1 MNDIRTMV
9 MQLLNQFRENQRN
22 IELLR
27 YELEHPP
34 MVTEEEM
41 ISALSFGHGEYT
53 GTTSGH
59 ISDKTLYIALNYKDK
74 IDRST
79 TEAVHEVASELSK
92 LEKRQQRLLHYIGLM
107 DEKDSEIIR
116 MTFMDAMDTEQ
127 IAAKLGVSERTIR
140 TRRAT
145 AIEHLCRMFEYTA
158 SLHQESVAE

>member
-1 MNDIRTMV
+1 MNDIRTTV
-9 MQLLNQFRENQRN
+9 MQLLSLFRENQRK

-74 IDRST
+74 IDRT
-79 TEAVHEVASELSK
+79 TNEAVHEVARELSK
-92 LEKRQQRLLHYIGLM
+92 LEKQQQRLLHYIGLM

-116 MTFMDAMDTEQ
+116 MTYMDAMDTEQ

-140 TRRAT
+140 TRRIT

-158 SLHQESVAE
+158 GLHQECEAR